1 MPEMIRTTKRGLVS
15 LLDNSYF
22 HVDLA
27 NHHDTQVRVSYDL
40 HNYEHV
46 IVKSMDGKFI
56 CKAVFEGNKR
66 DAMPKPLI
74 QQLKEKRVKGVIK
87 RKEDQ
92 IAIAKA
98 ELIPTIENQPDF
110 SLLVGNGASINMDE
124 VRQKDEAVPL
134 FMFESDREEWERNR
148 ETK

>member
-1 MPEMIRTTKRGLVS
+1 
-15 LLDNSYF
+15 
-22 HVDLA
+22 
-27 NHHDTQVRVSYDL
+27 
-40 HNYEHV
+40 
-46 IVKSMDGKFI
+46 
-56 CKAVFEGNKR
+56 
-66 DAMPKPLI
+66 MPKPLI

-110 SLLVGNGASINMDE
+110 SLLVGNGAAINMDK
-124 VRQKDEAVPL
+124 VRQKDDAVPL

-148 ETK
+148 DTK